1 MLAEDEAVDG
11 GLVLFDGGDGVLQL
25 GGHSGEFEV
34 GDDEDVGM
42 MILVGVDDI

>member
-1 MLAEDEAVDG
+1 MFAEDEAVDG
-11 GLVLFDGGDGVLQL
+11 GVALLDGGDGVLQV

-42 MILVGVDDI
+42 LILVGVDDI